1 VSLLVYPGNSPSSA
15 DRVGEKKD
23 RRTLSERQE
32 GKKVRSLAESMLFYV
47 GIPAVLLYPLGVLG
61 LGIQLWRDP
70 LFPYSRLDTVWI
82 AVSLVPE
89 KVVIWM
95 GIRLLFFALISTAF
109 GIGVSVLMVRGLIRL
124 GREPAEVSAV
134 GRGGPRRWMLYLLL
148 LMPVAVVVLWLSIRV
163 NNATEVALFVGFFV
177 FSAGAGLVIGYVRW
191 ISAEE
196 SWALSMLAAYVGGIA
211 AAACLAAT
219 QTPPLPLVQ
228 IRADREAPLACSEV
242 PTDDMF
248 VMLDRY
254 DTFLYVYSKEGL
266 LTLPDIEA
274 EITRFRECQGYLDRE

>member
-1 VSLLVYPGNSPSSA
+1 
-15 DRVGEKKD
+15 
-23 RRTLSERQE
+23 
-32 GKKVRSLAESMLFYV
+32 
-47 GIPAVLLYPLGVLG
+47 
-61 LGIQLWRDP
+61 LWMDP

-177 FSAGAGLVIGYVRW
+177 LSAGAGLVIGYVRW

-196 SWALSMLAAYVGGIA
+196 SWVLSMLAAYVGGIA

-274 EITRFRECQGYLDRE
+274 EITRFQECQGYLDRD